1 MSSIL
6 DLLNSDIG
14 KTLIQGASQ
23 KTGQSSDKT
32 ANVLSQAMPLILGAM
47 QRNAS
52 SPEGARSLNNALN
65 DPRHSGGGVIDMLG
79 GIFGDG
85 AGSPEQ
91 LEQEG
96 AGILGH
102 VLGSKQPHV
111 ENALSKSSGMD
122 MQSVSQ
128 IIKIA
133 APIVMGV
140 LAKQKQA
147 QPSEQNGIGDLLGA
161 VLGQSDTQ
169 DQSFIS
175 QLLDADGD
183 GSVIDDVA
191 GMVLG
196 GDKKKNG
203 LGGMLGGLFGK

>member
-52 SPEGARSLNNALN
+52 SPEGAQSLNNALN

-111 ENALSKSSGMD
+111 ENAL
-122 MQSVSQ
+122 
-128 IIKIA
+128 
-133 APIVMGV
+133 
-140 LAKQKQA
+140 
-147 QPSEQNGIGDLLGA
+147 
-161 VLGQSDTQ
+161 
-169 DQSFIS
+169 
-175 QLLDADGD
+175 
-183 GSVIDDVA
+183 
-191 GMVLG
+191 
-196 GDKKKNG
+196 
-203 LGGMLGGLFGK
+203 

>member
-52 SPEGARSLNNALN
+52 SPEGAQSLNNALN

-147 QPSEQNGIGDLLGA
+147 QPSHRHWTYSAVKQGDYQLPRPL
-161 VLGQSDTQ
+161 
-169 DQSFIS
+169 SFYNS
-175 QLLDADGD
+175 PHW
-183 GSVIDDVA
+183 
-191 GMVLG
+191 
-196 GDKKKNG
+196 
-203 LGGMLGGLFGK
+203 